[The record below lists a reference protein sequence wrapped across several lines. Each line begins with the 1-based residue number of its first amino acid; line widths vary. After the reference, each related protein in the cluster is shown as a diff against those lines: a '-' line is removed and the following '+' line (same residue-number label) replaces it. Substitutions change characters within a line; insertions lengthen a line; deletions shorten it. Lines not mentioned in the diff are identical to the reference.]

1 MIADSSPIDSFKG
14 SLRAVGVK
22 LGAFREFFGWSAQ
35 GLAVQRNAVGRMHET
50 VKDGVRNGRIGDHLV
65 PVIDGELTGHDR
77 RGAAVAIVD
86 DFEQVATLLRGQRRQ
101 PPIVEDQK
109 LNTGEALEQAY
120 IASIAARQRQ
130 GIEQAW
136 YAMIEHRSI
145 VTACL
150 VAERAGQPTLAG
162 AGFAGDQEVLSAGDP
177 VTGREF
183 GEQRL
188 VETTRRLGVEILDG
202 GVLPET
208 RILEP
213 GDELFVGSGEPM
225 LVATAL
231 PPGPPSIPDP
241 DRQRT

>member
-1 MIADSSPIDSFKG
+1 
-14 SLRAVGVK
+14 
-22 LGAFREFFGWSAQ
+22 
-35 GLAVQRNAVGRMHET
+35 
-50 VKDGVRNGRIGDHLV
+50 
-65 PVIDGELTGHDR
+65 
-77 RGAAVAIVD
+77 VAIVD

-162 AGFAGDQEVLSAGDP
+162 AGFAGDQEVLSAGAP
-177 VTGREF
+177 VTGREL

-208 RILEP
+208 GKLEP
-213 GDELFVGSGEPM
+213 GDEPFAGALDDLAIDEQAEPFLEGERSDSWLLSLLLESFGHAEETERNEPVVGGMWQHCHSSLSPAAVVRVPPLAGLPEARDHPR
-225 LVATAL
+225 VA
-231 PPGPPSIPDP
+231 
-241 DRQRT
+241 QW